1 MLDNTRPR
9 SLRIRIV
16 HCRIALEIRDIQ
28 HFGIK
33 AHRTILQNAQRIL
46 KIRIDRAGVN
56 YFLCHR
62 IPISLIL
69 KIILFQANLDAVQH
83 IGNHLRIAAHRDSLI
98 QGVKIVV
105 VKGQTDRK
113 TLDDEG
119 WKILALSSPLLLCIA
134 LDQLLINIR
143 ANQAD
148 RLLFQVLR
156 LRDACCLALFL
167 DLRRCLLRSHDTPH
181 LVERIHIERQGIQL
195 AVVIRHRGVRK
206 TIKLRELVHITPDL
220 FIIRM
225 ENMRAILVDLNA
237 LHRLCIHISCNI
249 RAAVNHQNLL
259 ARFLRL
265 MGEYGTVE
273 TGAYY

>member
-9 SLRIRIV
+9 SLRIRII

-33 AHRTILQNAQRIL
+33 AHGTILQNTQRIL

-69 KIILFQANLDAVQH
+69 KIILFQTNLDAVQH
-83 IGNHLRIAAHRDSLI
+83 IGNHLRIAANRDSLI

-105 VKGQTDRK
+105 VKSQTNRK
-113 TLDDEG
+113 TLDDKR
-119 WKILALSSPLLLCIA
+119 WKILALSSPLLLGIA

-143 ANQAD
+143 TNQTD
-148 RLLFQVLR
+148 RLLLQVLR
-156 LRDACCLALFL
+156 LRNACCLALFL

-181 LVERIHIERQGIQL
+181 LVEGVHIKWKGIQL
-195 AVVIRHRGVRK
+195 AMVIRHRRVRK
-206 TIKLRELVHITPDL
+206 PVKLRKLVHIIPNL

-225 ENMRAILVDLNA
+225 ENMCAILVDLDA

-249 RAAVNHQNLL
+249 RTAVNHQNLL
-259 ARFLRL
+259 ACFLRL
-265 MGEYGTVE
+265 MGKYGTVE
-273 TGAYY
+273 AGAYY